1 MPKIPHLPADARPS
15 NPTAPTSPSFQS
27 ELLFDYKTDHTE
39 MQIET
44 FDRCPNC
51 GFKHTTTFGNLFQ
64 CIECGEATTERWWE
78 AYRLR
83 IQK

>member
-1 MPKIPHLPADARPS
+1 
-15 NPTAPTSPSFQS
+15 
-27 ELLFDYKTDHTE
+27 